1 MNGKNSPWILAINCS
16 GICVKKLNKTTKN
29 FLSGCNNRYFTN
41 KEIVYETVGLIFLV
55 LEKAHLWAL
64 VNTATNFW
72 LLSQAWN
79 FFTNW
84 LTMNL
89 SRRTVHHVLIFI
101 YVHFIDIDNFR
112 VILVHCGIRHSGM
125 VWYFVP
131 SFSANATASQHLHIL
146 LDGKK
151 VLM

>member
-1 MNGKNSPWILAINCS
+1 M
-16 GICVKKLNKTTKN
+16 KKLNKTTKN

-125 VWYFVP
+125 V
-131 SFSANATASQHLHIL
+131 
-146 LDGKK
+146 
-151 VLM
+151 